1 MLDLNDELDNDEDLS
16 GIDDSEIGNTL
27 NKTIDLLR
35 ES

>member
-27 NKTIDLLR
+27 NKTRDLLR